1 MSESNSRS
9 YVRSTSGPRAVD
21 SGTGRDKNR
30 SSSKRQRSDNDDKSS
45 RRPSKDDHR
54 SPKKDPSTPRRKQS
68 SSHRSTETHVERPY
82 FELDVIGQPRPGV
95 ALADQPINA
104 AAVDTSSLFAVASLV
119 ADNRSGERV
128 PLEAG
133 VMTGQKMFDSVHSIP
148 EECAD
153 RLANNE
159 PCRLVLGYVSFPEM
173 LIRQSGTYRLR
184 ITLIKTSA
192 AGNGGGSSLLAVDSE
207 PVKVERRQTAA
218 AAGPRRVQR
227 VHSLEG
233 AILMSLM

>member
-1 MSESNSRS
+1 MSESTSRS
-9 YVRSTSGPRAVD
+9 YARSTSGPRAVD

-30 SSSKRQRSDNDDKSS
+30 SSSKRQRSDNDDDKSS

-54 SPKKDPSTPRRKQS
+54 SPKKDSSTPRRKQS
-68 SSHRSTETHVERPY
+68 SSRRSTETHVERPY

-95 ALADQPINA
+95 PLADQPINA

-133 VMTGQKMFDSVHSIP
+133 MMTGQKMFDSVHSIP

-159 PCRLVLGYVSFPEM
+159 PCRLVLGYVSFPDM

-184 ITLIKTSA
+184 ITLIKMSA
-192 AGNGGGSSLLAVDSE
+192 AGSGGGSSILAVDSD

-218 AAGPRRVQR
+218 AAAAPRKVQR
-227 VHSLEG
+227 VYS
-233 AILMSLM
+233 